1 VSKELEGIFE
11 RLGSSAE
18 IWSSRVKK
26 LQAKPWIGRFLSA
39 SRDRLRALASK
50 LGVQRLANIG

>member
-1 VSKELEGIFE
+1 
-11 RLGSSAE
+11 
-18 IWSSRVKK
+18 VKK
-26 LQAKPWIGRFLSA
+26 LQAKPWMGRFLSA